1 MNFDIH
7 DIEYQPKRIIFTH
20 SVKKAL
26 RKAFADAITGA
37 SAITLIVASCMDLDK
52 LLEQLL

>member
-26 RKAFADAITGA
+26 RKAIADAITGA
-37 SAITLIVASCMDLDK
+37 SAITLLIAGSMI
-52 LLEQLL
+52 

>member
-26 RKAFADAITGA
+26 LKAFADAITGA
-37 SAITLIVASCMDLDK
+37 SAITLLIAGSMI
-52 LLEQLL
+52 

>member
-7 DIEYQPKRIIFTH
+7 DIESQPKRIIFTH

-37 SAITLIVASCMDLDK
+37 SAITLLVAGSMI
-52 LLEQLL
+52 